1 MMDISATNAFL
12 ITTNGTE
19 DRSHRA
25 HRTFQEELTTQLLP
39 VANKEELT
47 TQLLSVA
54 NGEPEQSIPP
64 TLQPYLR
71 WITLPN
77 PSRCVWC
84 TQNVESRAPRA
95 KRRKIL
101 GEVINGANQGFHSSI
116 PRSRAACGCHRIALC
131 RKSDCWDLY
140 HSHLSRN

>member
-54 NGEPEQSIPP
+54 NGAGC
-64 TLQPYLR
+64 LR
-71 WITLPN
+71 VHNW
-77 PSRCVWC
+77 
-84 TQNVESRAPRA
+84 RAN
-95 KRRKIL
+95 RR
-101 GEVINGANQGFHSSI
+101 GAQFGLT
-116 PRSRAACGCHRIALC
+116 RL
-131 RKSDCWDLY
+131 
-140 HSHLSRN
+140 